1 MNARSITACA
11 LALAFLALSGKL
23 ALAQDRG
30 QDHGKGSNTQNDGQN
45 NGQHNG
51 QGNGQNSPDWDRQHH
66 TSFNDQD
73 RQATRDWYQQHQKG
87 LGAGW
92 RQQDRL
98 SPAMQG
104 RLRAGQPLD
113 PQLRRQM
120 HALPADLSRHYGPAP
135 SGYRYAIIGGNVVM
149 LDSGYGVHD
158 VFSLTLQ
165 F

>member
-11 LALAFLALSGKL
+11 LALAFLALSGKA

-30 QDHGKGSNTQNDGQN
+30 QDRGQAPNGQNKGQNGQNSGQN
-45 NGQHNG
+45 NGR
-51 QGNGQNSPDWDRQHH
+51 NSADWNRQHH

-92 RQQDRL
+92 RQRDRL

-113 PQLRRQM
+113 PQLRKQM
-120 HALPADLSRHYGPAP
+120 HPLPADLSRHYGPAP
-135 SGYRYAIIGGNVVM
+135 SGYQYVVIGGNVIM
-149 LDSGYGVHD
+149 LDSGFGVHD
-158 VFSLTLQ
+158 VFSLNLQ

>member
-1 MNARSITACA
+1 MNGRSITAWA
-11 LALAFLALSGKL
+11 LALVFLAGSGRV
-23 ALAQDRG
+23 ALAQGRG
-30 QDHGKGSNTQNDGQN
+30 QDQGRGNDGQN
-45 NGQHNG
+45 NGQ
-51 QGNGQNSPDWDRQHH
+51 QNGQNGGQNTPEWNRQHH

-92 RQQDRL
+92 RQRDRL
-98 SPAMQG
+98 SPALQG

-120 HALPADLSRHYGPAP
+120 HSLPGDLSRHYGPAP
-135 SGYRYAIIGGNVVM
+135 SGYRYGVVGGNVVM
-149 LDSGYGVHD
+149 YDNGYQVRD
-158 VFSLTLQ
+158 VFSLTLH